1 MDNDSSKID
10 VMANQRSSQQ
20 TLFRSEVLVSQN
32 SQWLGA
38 IRLAQPLSNW
48 LIAGLSMIVAVGLA
62 LFLVF
67 GSINKKVRVTGIT
80 TPVGGSL
87 TIFAPNAGVLV
98 HRFVAE
104 GQQVVGGQPL
114 FELST
119 ERQNGLGEM
128 TALLAQQLSIRQQS
142 LTSERQTRLVQ
153 DGEKRRVLDAR
164 VQNMSTE
171 VVEMEQE
178 IALAQRRESLSRETV
193 KKYQTLETSGFVS
206 PTQTQQRQEELIDVS
221 ARLGTL
227 LRGRVQLHANQLNA
241 QAEIADLAG
250 NLATA
255 LTQLDRAEAS
265 LKQEMLENQNR
276 KTSLITAPMTGTVT
290 TISNEPGQAVNASQ
304 VLATL
309 IPNSR
314 AASGATDEMEAHLY
328 ASSRTVGF
336 VAPGQDVLIRYQA
349 FPYQKFGL
357 YHGTV
362 TDVSRTPFAP
372 SELPANVASTILTNA
387 QQTISGFNGNEALY
401 RVKVKLAR
409 QSVDAYGKKQTLKAG
424 MTLEADLMQ
433 DKRKIWEWVFE
444 PVLAMSLK

>member
-1 MDNDSSKID
+1 MDNCSLKINATD
-10 VMANQRSSQQ
+10 AQPLAQQ
-20 TLFRSEVLVSQN
+20 ALFRPEVLVSHN

-48 LIAGLSMIVAVGLA
+48 LIAGLSMVVAVGLA

-67 GSINKKVRVTGIT
+67 GSINKKARVTGIT

-104 GQQVVGGQPL
+104 GQQVVAGQPL

-128 TALLAQQLSIRQQS
+128 TALLGQQLVIRQHS
-142 LTSERQTRLVQ
+142 LSSERQMRLVQ
-153 DGEKRRVLDAR
+153 DGEKRRALDSR
-164 VQNMSTE
+164 LQNTGNE
-171 VVEMEQE
+171 LAEMEQE
-178 IALAQRRESLSRETV
+178 IVLAQRRQALSQQTV
-193 KKYQTLETSGFVS
+193 KKYQTLEISGFVS

-221 ARLGTL
+221 ARLGAL
-227 LRGRVQLHANQLNA
+227 LRGRVQLHANRLSTE
-241 QAEIADLAG
+241 AEIADLAG
-250 NLATA
+250 SLATA

-276 KTSLITAPMTGTVT
+276 KTSLITAPTTGTVT

-314 AASGATDEMEAHLY
+314 AASGASDEMEAHLY

-336 VAPGQDVLIRYQA
+336 VAPGQAVLIRYQA

-357 YHGTV
+357 YHGIV

-372 SELPANVASTILTNA
+372 SELPANVAGTILSNA
-387 QQTISGFNGNEALY
+387 QQTILGFNGNEALY

-424 MTLEADLMQ
+424 MTLEADLLQ
-433 DKRKIWEWVFE
+433 DKRKIWEWIFE
-444 PVLAMSLK
+444 PVLAMTGK